1 MNGGII
7 RTPPYVGYNS
17 RSERWV
23 IVWGALSNAP
33 YMNETKTGKRVCK
46 ISLQITNGIKQGVSA
61 WENSD
66 PDMYN
71 MMTQLEKGDA
81 IVCFGTQLDG
91 SYQNSKGENVP
102 NDVTA
107 SLLIPQVA
115 INLAINMLLSPRI
128 AELMS
133 MDVDAANDAGYEDA
147 PQAVPSA
154 PRTVPDDDYVD
165 YSGIEDYADEMP
177 FK

>member
-1 MNGGII
+1 MNGGLI
-7 RTPPYVGYNS
+7 RTPPYVGYNG

-46 ISLQITNGIKQGVSA
+46 ISIQLTQGNKQGICA
-61 WENSD
+61 WESSD

-71 MMTQLEKGDA
+71 LMSQLEKGDA

-102 NDVTA
+102 NDIVV
-107 SLLIPQVA
+107 SLLIPQIA
-115 INLAINMLLSPRI
+115 INAAISMFMNPKIGELLAMGMEP
-128 AELMS
+128 
-133 MDVDAANDAGYEDA
+133 VDGPAYDDAQEA
-147 PQAVPSA
+147 QQKNI
-154 PRTVPDDDYVD
+154 PDDDAYVD
-165 YSGIEDYADEMP
+165 FSAVDEFADEMP